1 MNSPLV
7 ATTSDKTT
15 EQNGTERRKSMLSSL
30 IEEFEVKE
38 LLSKTYSLMQRC
50 VQHESERA
58 YTTAYVKPQRHCSI
72 YKYFPG

>member
-38 LLSKTYSLMQRC
+38 LLSKTYPLMQKR
-50 VQHESERA
+50 VQLRA
-58 YTTAYVKPQRHCSI
+58 GRTYTPAYVKPQRHMLNL
-72 YKYFPG
+72 